1 MNGKPDSTPF
11 WNNNNKNYLVVDII
25 YKKKKKR
32 TSVYRLDAES

>member
-25 YKKKKKR
+25 YKKKK
-32 TSVYRLDAES
+32 L